1 MLIGLTSGSDMEE
14 TAAGLWQTFA
24 HISASKVFSAVIAA
38 AVSLLAVK
46 VLLMLLDRAFRRSHL
61 TAELKKLIRGILKAV
76 MLFVA
81 VILTLDCLDIQV
93 TSLVAVL
100 SVAGLAFSLAL
111 QNFLSNVAGGM
122 QLLASQPFKVG
133 DFVEAGGCSGTV
145 REMGLFYT
153 KLTSPDNKL
162 LQLPNSTIVSANII
176 NYTSQ
181 PTRRVELKV
190 AASYDAPP
198 DTVKEALARVVNAHP
213 LVLGDPEPAIRVN
226 GYGDNAIEY
235 VIRVWCA
242 NGDYWT
248 VYYDLL
254 EGVKPAF
261 DAAGV
266 EMTYP
271 HVNIHMLNVG
281 QTKAIPT
288 PAGEKDKKI

>member
-1 MLIGLTSGSDMEE
+1 MPAGLTSAIDENE
-14 TAAGLWQTFA
+14 VAAGLWQNLEQIT
-24 HISASKVFSAVIAA
+24 ASKLFSAVIAA
-38 AVSLLAVK
+38 AVSLLAIK
-46 VLLMLLDRAFRRSHL
+46 VLLTLLDRAFRRSRL
-61 TAELKKLIRGILKAV
+61 TPELKRLIRVGLKAV

-81 VILTLDCLDIQV
+81 VILTLGCLGIQV

-133 DFVEAGGCSGTV
+133 DFVEAGGCSGTIH
-145 REMGLFYT
+145 EMGLFYT
-153 KLTSPDNKL
+153 KLLSPDNKL

-190 AASYDAPP
+190 SAGYDAP
-198 DTVKEALARVVNAHP
+198 TEKVLGLLARMAADHP
-213 LVLGDPEPAIRVN
+213 LVLDNPAPAIHVDS
-226 GYGDNAIEY
+226 YGDSAISY
-235 VIRVWCA
+235 VVRVWCA

-248 VYYDLL
+248 VYYDLQD
-254 EGVKPAF
+254 GFKPAF
-261 DAAGV
+261 DEAGV

-271 HVNIHMLNVG
+271 HMNVHML
-281 QTKAIPT
+281 
-288 PAGEKDKKI
+288 